1 MLLFVSGLVEYFS
14 QIAQKCAPCNRC
26 QQPAGVFKKV
36 VQQDHESFVRA
47 RRASPLFDARSVCL
61 VREHGKM
68 ATCLGKAATAKAGNG
83 AGDFFQH
90 SLSRLFQFYGKNRQ
104 VIVYGISLSPLV
116 DGFHDGIDT
125 VFHRILAGGFND

>member
-1 MLLFVSGLVEYFS
+1 MLVVSGSV
-14 QIAQKCAPCNRC
+14 QKSR
-26 QQPAGVFKKV
+26 PARPRIVCEGPQGLPV
-36 VQQDHESFVRA
+36 
-47 RRASPLFDARSVCL
+47 FDARSVCL

-68 ATCLGKAATAKAGNG
+68 ATCLGEAATAKAGNG